1 MAKKEKPVTEKIKF
15 EYTSEFSID
24 EYKFLRTHSNLPELS
39 DNQLEFIF
47 TNNNWRYCC
56 KIDNAIIA
64 MCRFLCDEA
73 STLIITD
80 VVVHS
85 AWRDEKAKIPE
96 RLIGGVVDYVKSVLQ
111 PNEELQVILLNM
123 DTWTKEQLKKL
134 GYKLASDVLFSIVN

>member
-1 MAKKEKPVTEKIKF
+1 
-15 EYTSEFSID
+15 
-24 EYKFLRTHSNLPELS
+24 
-39 DNQLEFIF
+39 
-47 TNNNWRYCC
+47 
-56 KIDNAIIA
+56 

-111 PNEELQVILLNM
+111 PNEELQIILLNM

-134 GYKLASDVLFSIVN
+134 GYKSASDVLFSTVN